1 MVEKD
6 TKSQI
11 EDTNES
17 LEKDEHLSFGKE
29 NEIIAK
35 EQSNAIEEHSEDDFL
50 EENETKEVI
59 AGPIECSSDLVAT
72 KTLAAEIIFED
83 VIDSIGTEF
92 KAQEELL
99 GTPSAF

>member
-17 LEKDEHLSFGKE
+17 LEKDEHLSYGKE

-35 EQSNAIEEHSEDDFL
+35 EQRNAIEEHSEDDFL

-83 VIDSIGTEF
+83 VLDSIGTEF
-92 KAQEELL
+92 TKAQEELL
-99 GTPSAF
+99 GTPS